1 MLRCSVMPD
10 SLQPH
15 GLLARLLCPCD
26 SPGKWVAMPFSRE
39 SGIMALF
46 IWKNKTK
53 HLNYLALFTHYQEQI
68 QDETT
73 VTSSLPPYDWAIW
86 SINSNDETFLTHFL
100 IFLPTCATTVAR
112 PLTLPN
118 WAVSQLPQ
126 DVSTTTLP
134 AQLPSSPRLSKN
146 LPNTQI

>member
-26 SPGKWVAMPFSRE
+26 SPGKWVAMPSSKE
-39 SGIMALF
+39 SGIMTLF

-53 HLNYLALFTHYQEQI
+53 HLKYLALFTHYQEQI

-73 VTSSLPPYDWAIW
+73 VTSSLRPYDWAIW

-112 PLTLPN
+112 PLTLPT
-118 WAVSQLPQ
+118 WAVSTVTSVCLNHNP
-126 DVSTTTLP
+126 P
-134 AQLPSSPRLSKN
+134 RSSSIITMAVGKP
-146 LPNTQI
+146 P